1 LALQVAPISPVKADE
16 KSDDYRHAFKWAVT
30 EYEKQQ
36 QLKKNKQKFIGAE
49 KVAKLAKEK
58 FNGVGPS
65 RRKIEAAAAD
75 GQYSPGKRGKPEHMP
90 RAVGDFLHE
99 TTTLLRCHSIPV
111 YASVI
116 IEQAKY
122 LIAGTKWEDLFAFD
136 MSRDD
141 DSVLKWDEEKLR
153 RWYRERFLTRPGIST
168 AAQRGLD
175 SQRLKWCTSE
185 NFEQAY
191 QNWEDVHVE
200 AGIAY
205 YNTDWDP
212 QDPKSERIKFVE
224 SELYRSAS
232 FDEVALEADT
242 GSGRKN
248 KSEKTVI
255 DRSNGRDDDG
265 ECVSSRGSARM
276 SGIGC
281 SYLDNQPGVAVMLL
295 KGETAD
301 AKLLGEGFTMNVAGE
316 NKKGW
321 VLYTPGGGMTNDCI
335 SDVMEK
341 AITWRWQGVESP
353 WEQKNRKRLRIITT
367 DGVGI
372 HINPKFLQYLLDNDI
387 RLVLRCPYS
396 SSKTQPED
404 VTSFWYLKNNAQT
417 GFYKAKQAKLASMI
431 VSNPNATLTESDII
445 ECTGPAWRQTFT
457 PEKIGI
463 GYASCGYR
471 PNTRRPVWDLLK
483 KERQAEKA
491 LSRASRKPNKSKPE
505 ELNFEAAIGKMAT
518 LLGVDEKAK
527 KKAEE
532 TDDQKRA
539 RLTSGDIALIPGG
552 ANGSKAMPF
561 AQLKAAVGEIKLM
574 NGGPCD
580 DTLKSI
586 GLSTDGKVPTRRA
599 RLLLCS
605 AMYYNLGRLPRV
617 WVDAETHTEM
627 RNALKLEAPK
637 FEMGGFIE
645 RLPEAKRENA
655 KRVLNYWIEQVAV
668 DATTQ
673 PSQSSEDSAPTKSS
687 AVSSL
692 ANMFSTVP
700 APAASQDD
708 VASQGGTD
716 VMPAAV

>member
-1 LALQVAPISPVKADE
+1 MRMALWRGRSTDESTDESTTNEVHWTQVPAPP
-16 KSDDYRHAFKWAVT
+16 RGHAHV
-30 EYEKQQ
+30 
-36 QLKKNKQKFIGAE
+36 
-49 KVAKLAKEK
+49 VA
-58 FNGVGPS
+58 
-65 RRKIEAAAAD
+65 
-75 GQYSPGKRGKPEHMP
+75 
-90 RAVGDFLHE
+90 
-99 TTTLLRCHSIPV
+99 
-111 YASVI
+111 
-116 IEQAKY
+116 Y
-122 LIAGTKWEDLFAFD
+122 LPHQCL
-136 MSRDD
+136 
-141 DSVLKWDEEKLR
+141 
-153 RWYRERFLTRPGIST
+153 
-168 AAQRGLD
+168 
-175 SQRLKWCTSE
+175 
-185 NFEQAY
+185 
-191 QNWEDVHVE
+191 
-200 AGIAY
+200 
-205 YNTDWDP
+205 
-212 QDPKSERIKFVE
+212 
-224 SELYRSAS
+224 
-232 FDEVALEADT
+232 
-242 GSGRKN
+242 
-248 KSEKTVI
+248 
-255 DRSNGRDDDG
+255 
-265 ECVSSRGSARM
+265 
-276 SGIGC
+276 
-281 SYLDNQPGVAVMLL
+281 
-295 KGETAD
+295 
-301 AKLLGEGFTMNVAGE
+301 
-316 NKKGW
+316 
-321 VLYTPGGGMTNDCI
+321 
-335 SDVMEK
+335 
-341 AITWRWQGVESP
+341 
-353 WEQKNRKRLRIITT
+353 
-367 DGVGI
+367 
-372 HINPKFLQYLLDNDI
+372 
-387 RLVLRCPYS
+387 
-396 SSKTQPED
+396 
-404 VTSFWYLKNNAQT
+404 
-417 GFYKAKQAKLASMI
+417 
-431 VSNPNATLTESDII
+431 
-445 ECTGPAWRQTFT
+445 
-457 PEKIGI
+457 
-463 GYASCGYR
+463 
-471 PNTRRPVWDLLK
+471 NTRRPVWDLLK

-617 WVDAETHTEM
+617 WVDAETHREM

-668 DATTQ
+668 DAATQ

-708 VASQGGTD
+708 AASQGGTD

>member
-1 LALQVAPISPVKADE
+1 M
-16 KSDDYRHAFKWAVT
+16 T

-153 RWYRERFLTRPGIST
+153 RWYRER
-168 AAQRGLD
+168 
-175 SQRLKWCTSE
+175 
-185 NFEQAY
+185 
-191 QNWEDVHVE
+191 
-200 AGIAY
+200 
-205 YNTDWDP
+205 
-212 QDPKSERIKFVE
+212 
-224 SELYRSAS
+224 
-232 FDEVALEADT
+232 
-242 GSGRKN
+242 
-248 KSEKTVI
+248 
-255 DRSNGRDDDG
+255 
-265 ECVSSRGSARM
+265 
-276 SGIGC
+276 
-281 SYLDNQPGVAVMLL
+281 
-295 KGETAD
+295 
-301 AKLLGEGFTMNVAGE
+301 
-316 NKKGW
+316 
-321 VLYTPGGGMTNDCI
+321 
-335 SDVMEK
+335 
-341 AITWRWQGVESP
+341 
-353 WEQKNRKRLRIITT
+353 LRIITT

-463 GYASCGYR
+463 GYASCGYK

-605 AMYYNLGRLPRV
+605 A
-617 WVDAETHTEM
+617 
-627 RNALKLEAPK
+627 
-637 FEMGGFIE
+637 
-645 RLPEAKRENA
+645 
-655 KRVLNYWIEQVAV
+655 
-668 DATTQ
+668 
-673 PSQSSEDSAPTKSS
+673 
-687 AVSSL
+687 
-692 ANMFSTVP
+692 
-700 APAASQDD
+700 
-708 VASQGGTD
+708 
-716 VMPAAV
+716 